1 MGVCH
6 SVKGVLFVCIYRYK
20 FWQNGQ
26 LVSFLK
32 IENYNNNQTSKNNIT
47 LSSQILNKSSEV
59 SDFHITHPKN
69 YKY

>member
-1 MGVCH
+1 MYIWGCVN
-6 SVKGVLFVCIYRYK
+6 GVLFVCIYRYK
-20 FWQNGQ
+20 FWHNRQ

-32 IENYNNNQTSKNNIT
+32 IENYNYNQTSKKDIT
-47 LSSQILNKSSEV
+47 LSSQILNKNSEV